1 MPANK
6 NALLRYKTID
16 RCLRNRFREWTLE
29 DLIEACSDALY
40 EYSGKDDYVSRRT
53 IQTDIQRM
61 RSSELGYNAPIVVY
75 DNKYYTYSDPDYSI
89 TDTPLSDSD
98 LQQMA
103 DAVDILKQLSGFSSF
118 SGMEDIVGRLEDH
131 LNAVRHNHRTVISFE
146 SNGLLRGLHNIT
158 PLYESILSRTCVKI
172 AYKPFRSDTVQEF
185 VFSPCLL
192 KEWHNRWF
200 VFGKAKGGKNISN
213 LALDRIQSISGCA
226 GETYEEDE
234 NFDPDTW
241 FNDFVGVTKGAGCKA
256 NVKFLASPS
265 EAPYIETKPVHSSQ
279 TVLRRN
285 PDGTVLF
292 QLEVIPNFEL
302 EQALLDFDEGVKVV
316 APASLVLRMRE
327 RLRKAA
333 AQYGK
338 YRK

>member
-16 RCLRNRFREWTLE
+16 RCLRNRSREWTLE

-131 LNAVRHNHRTVISFE
+131 LNAVRHNHHLVISFE

-158 PLYESILSRTCVKI
+158 PLYESILSRTCVRI

-234 NFDPDTW
+234 NFNPDTW

-279 TVLRRN
+279 TILRRN